1 MKLGQYVVFAHKARG
16 LRMKT
21 LQAREKC
28 GRSNTDFMTFLIT
41 LQPPMA
47 QLLSRSLLVHESSA
61 SQCIPVM
68 WHGAV
73 SEKAYL
79 GIIWASFMPIT
90 RCHCGSPPKQPA
102 QQSLLAI
109 LETTFG
115 RYWFHWS
122 QSSVGSPISILS

>member
-1 MKLGQYVVFAHKARG
+1 MKLGQYVVFAHRPRG

-21 LQAREKC
+21 LQAQEKC

-41 LQPPMA
+41 LQPPVA
-47 QLLSRSLLVHESSA
+47 QLLSQSLLVHESSA
-61 SQCIPVM
+61 SQHIPVI

-73 SEKAYL
+73 AEKAYL
-79 GIIWASFMPIT
+79 GIISASFMPIM
-90 RCHCGSPPKQPA
+90 RCHRESPPKQPA
-102 QQSLLAI
+102 QQSLLVI